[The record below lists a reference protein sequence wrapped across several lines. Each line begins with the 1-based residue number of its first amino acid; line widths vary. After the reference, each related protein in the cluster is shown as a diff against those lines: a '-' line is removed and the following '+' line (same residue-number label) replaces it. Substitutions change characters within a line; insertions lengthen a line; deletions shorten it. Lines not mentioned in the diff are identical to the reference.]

1 MVNMSYALSII
12 VLSLV
17 MASVNASLIFDAA
30 EVKATPG
37 ESLTLSC
44 GVKQEF
50 SFCIWDHENGR
61 SFQATAVHKGVH
73 PGMRAPEDLTDN
85 QCGIVIDSV
94 SIEDSGEWTCRVFLA
109 DGRELRGIKT
119 LAACHSPFVIV
130 GNECLYF
137 HEGYMNWN
145 DAKDYCRSL
154 SSSEY
159 NSDLATVDSC
169 EQLGDIHQH
178 ILLEYSPLW
187 HWIGGTDSYEES
199 DWHWL
204 TGGTVPVSTPFW
216 YPGHPLLNTTL
227 NCLALQQ
234 YTGYFF
240 DYSCTSH
247 GPFICE
253 EFSVA
258 T

>member
-1 MVNMSYALSII
+1 
-12 VLSLV
+12 
-17 MASVNASLIFDAA
+17 
-30 EVKATPG
+30 
-37 ESLTLSC
+37 
-44 GVKQEF
+44 
-50 SFCIWDHENGR
+50 
-61 SFQATAVHKGVH
+61 
-73 PGMRAPEDLTDN
+73 
-85 QCGIVIDSV
+85 
-94 SIEDSGEWTCRVFLA
+94 
-109 DGRELRGIKT
+109 
-119 LAACHSPFVIV
+119 
-130 GNECLYF
+130 
-137 HEGYMNWN
+137 MNWN
-145 DAKDYCRSL
+145 DAKDYCRNL
-154 SSSEY
+154 SSSESQLRSG
-159 NSDLATVDSC
+159 NSGRC

-234 YTGYFF
+234 FTGYFF